1 MQNKNNDISDKEII
15 SLFNERSEQ
24 AISKTSDKYKN
35 LCFKIADNILN
46 DKRDS
51 EECVSDTWLA
61 LWNNIPPK
69 SPNPLKAYI
78 CRIVKN
84 LSLKRYEY
92 NSAGKRKSEY
102 EVSLDELNDCLDKNN
117 DTLKQIEQK
126 QLIETINVFL
136 KKLPKEK
143 RQATHR
149 SRAAAAPEA
158 DGAPAG
164 PRHAAGPPASRS
176 SRRKTAADP
185 PRRQTTAAGRRL
197 QWRADSAEAAE
208 AGRSTG
214 RSVLSPNGE

>member
-24 AISKTSDKYKN
+24 AISKTSDKY
-35 LCFKIADNILN
+35 
-46 DKRDS
+46 
-51 EECVSDTWLA
+51 
-61 LWNNIPPK
+61 
-69 SPNPLKAYI
+69 
-78 CRIVKN
+78 KN

-143 RQATHR
+143 RILFIKRYWFMESVKQLAKDYKISETGISMRLSRIR
-149 SRAAAAPEA
+149 SELKSHLIKEGYY
-158 DGAPAG
+158 D
-164 PRHAAGPPASRS
+164 
-176 SRRKTAADP
+176 
-185 PRRQTTAAGRRL
+185 
-197 QWRADSAEAAE
+197 
-208 AGRSTG
+208 
-214 RSVLSPNGE
+214 

>member
-35 LCFKIADNILN
+35 LCFKIANNILN

-143 RQATHR
+143 RILFI
-149 SRAAAAPEA
+149 
-158 DGAPAG
+158 
-164 PRHAAGPPASRS
+164 
-176 SRRKTAADP
+176 RRY
-185 PRRQTTAAGRRL
+185 
-197 QWRADSAEAAE
+197 
-208 AGRSTG
+208 
-214 RSVLSPNGE
+214 

>member
-24 AISKTSDKYKN
+24 AISKTSDKY
-35 LCFKIADNILN
+35 
-46 DKRDS
+46 
-51 EECVSDTWLA
+51 
-61 LWNNIPPK
+61 
-69 SPNPLKAYI
+69 
-78 CRIVKN
+78 KN

-143 RQATHR
+143 RILFIRRYWFMESVKELAKDYKISETGISMRLSRIR
-149 SRAAAAPEA
+149 SELKSHLIKEGYY
-158 DGAPAG
+158 D
-164 PRHAAGPPASRS
+164 
-176 SRRKTAADP
+176 
-185 PRRQTTAAGRRL
+185 
-197 QWRADSAEAAE
+197 
-208 AGRSTG
+208 
-214 RSVLSPNGE
+214 

>member
-61 LWNNIPPK
+61 PWNNIPPK

-143 RQATHR
+143 RILFIKRYWFMESVKQLAKDYKISETGISMRLSRIR
-149 SRAAAAPEA
+149 SELKSHLIKEGYY
-158 DGAPAG
+158 D
-164 PRHAAGPPASRS
+164 
-176 SRRKTAADP
+176 
-185 PRRQTTAAGRRL
+185 
-197 QWRADSAEAAE
+197 
-208 AGRSTG
+208 
-214 RSVLSPNGE
+214 

>member
-24 AISKTSDKYKN
+24 AISKTSDKY
-35 LCFKIADNILN
+35 
-46 DKRDS
+46 
-51 EECVSDTWLA
+51 
-61 LWNNIPPK
+61 
-69 SPNPLKAYI
+69 
-78 CRIVKN
+78 KN

-143 RQATHR
+143 RILFIKRYWFMESVKELAKDYKISETGISMRLSRIR
-149 SRAAAAPEA
+149 SELKSHLIKEGYY
-158 DGAPAG
+158 D
-164 PRHAAGPPASRS
+164 
-176 SRRKTAADP
+176 
-185 PRRQTTAAGRRL
+185 
-197 QWRADSAEAAE
+197 W
-208 AGRSTG
+208 
-214 RSVLSPNGE
+214 

>member
-24 AISKTSDKYKN
+24 AISKTSDKY
-35 LCFKIADNILN
+35 
-46 DKRDS
+46 
-51 EECVSDTWLA
+51 
-61 LWNNIPPK
+61 
-69 SPNPLKAYI
+69 
-78 CRIVKN
+78 KN

-143 RQATHR
+143 RILFIKRYWFMESVKELAKDYKISETGISMRLSRIR
-149 SRAAAAPEA
+149 SELKSHLIKEGYY
-158 DGAPAG
+158 D
-164 PRHAAGPPASRS
+164 
-176 SRRKTAADP
+176 
-185 PRRQTTAAGRRL
+185 
-197 QWRADSAEAAE
+197 
-208 AGRSTG
+208 
-214 RSVLSPNGE
+214 

>member
-24 AISKTSDKYKN
+24 AISKTSDKY
-35 LCFKIADNILN
+35 
-46 DKRDS
+46 
-51 EECVSDTWLA
+51 
-61 LWNNIPPK
+61 
-69 SPNPLKAYI
+69 
-78 CRIVKN
+78 KN

-143 RQATHR
+143 RILFIRRYWFMESVKELAKDYKISETGISMRLSRIR
-149 SRAAAAPEA
+149 SELKSHLIKEGYY
-158 DGAPAG
+158 D
-164 PRHAAGPPASRS
+164 
-176 SRRKTAADP
+176 
-185 PRRQTTAAGRRL
+185 
-197 QWRADSAEAAE
+197 W
-208 AGRSTG
+208 
-214 RSVLSPNGE
+214 